1 MMLQKWLE
9 MAGKFLH
16 SLVILLVV
24 SQLIFLNATS
34 TSRTGD
40 DLSCNSQDMLSP
52 DRNTQHQ
59 TITKRGAGRENLE
72 YTDYS
77 GTGPNNRHTPEPP
90 SGQGGN

>member
-1 MMLQKWLE
+1 MNNCYDC
-9 MAGKFLH
+9 F
-16 SLVILLVV
+16 ILL
-24 SQLIFLNATS
+24 IAFTG
-34 TSRTGD
+34 TGD
-40 DLSCNSQDMLSP
+40 DLLYNSQDMLSP